1 MSDLRFHEVGCESPR
16 GKRRISVFC
25 RRVLRRILRPIFER
39 QVEILV
45 ALRSRIEVLE
55 LENGLLRTSLR
66 DEIRGQNQRLQSH
79 AAHIQAMIAL
89 GWDHVATT
97 RRLASLEEHVE
108 SLLQESAVRIEPD
121 ARPSILFPGLQQASD
136 DLAADPA
143 RSKVV

>member
-45 ALRSRIEVLE
+45 ALRTRIEVLE
-55 LENGLLRTSLR
+55 MENGLLRTSLC
-66 DEIRGQNQRLQSH
+66 DEIRGQHQRNDALARHVQT
-79 AAHIQAMIAL
+79 MIAL

-136 DLAADPA
+136 DLKADAA